1 MDGMTD
7 VERVTVIVTVL
18 GVEQVRG
25 KGALIGL
32 AMVELDIAG
41 VVITLQGVQVVQL
54 PNGSLSCRPPQF
66 RRANGA
72 WTPAAVL
79 PPDLAEA
86 LGAEV
91 LAHLK
96 RPRAG

>member
-1 MDGMTD
+1 MNDAERMT
-7 VERVTVIVTVL
+7 VTMTVI

-25 KGALIGL
+25 RGPLIGL

-41 VVITLQGVQVVQL
+41 VVITLQGVQVL
-54 PNGSLSCRPPQF
+54 RSPDGSLTCRSPQF
-66 RRANGA
+66 RRSNGA
-72 WTPAAVL
+72 WTSAAVL

-91 LAHLK
+91 LAHLRSP
-96 RPRAG
+96 RPLS

>member
-1 MDGMTD
+1 MTD
-7 VERVTVIVTVL
+7 VERMTVIVTVV

-25 KGALIGL
+25 RGQLIGL
-32 AMVELDIAG
+32 AVVELDIAG
-41 VVITLQGVQVVQL
+41 VVITLQGVQVLRL
-54 PNGSLSCRPPQF
+54 PNGTLTCRSPQF
-66 RRANGA
+66 RQSNGT

-91 LAHLK
+91 LAHLGV
-96 RPRAG
+96 R